1 MFKRKKRDLP
11 QLKQMFGSL
20 DAVSKKHL
28 KLALL
33 ERLEGRQDRGLVHS
47 SAIKDSPVLQ
57 LMIEKAAEDAMEKKS
72 LVLESVDEY
81 IDKHYE
87 GKVDDFVK
95 DRPAALYSI
104 EVRNLNTLAA
114 EIFKRA
120 KDAYTEVLNGW
131 PLTVSALAF
140 KDRDALKAKYEAM
153 ALVVKSAG
161 EHIADDIRL
170 LQNIQERKTVEVAS
184 DIGGTELL
192 ATLES
197 LIDTSTEI
205 ISELFDCSSKIGLAA
220 EKIRKGRK
228 FFIGKKKDQAKI
240 PIGAIQAAIHIHH
253 SSNRVSTALDTMAY
267 APGTQSPRMKAG
279 LPIFSSQL
287 YKFLKNANRTA
298 SLAGRDII
306 EELETQLSRGD
317 VQETGIW
324 WLISPVP
331 MDMQK
336 IKEDLENQRKL
347 TQKEIKQMTKQTKLS
362 KEEQNLLDTMLG
374 PNQ

>member
-20 DAVSKKHL
+20 DAVSRKHL
-28 KLALL
+28 KAALL
-33 ERLEGRQDRGLVHS
+33 ERLEGQQDRGLVHS

-57 LMIEKAAEDAMEKKS
+57 LMIEKAAEEAMEKKS

-87 GKVDDFVK
+87 GKLDDFVK

-114 EIFKRA
+114 EIFKKA
-120 KDAYTEVLNGW
+120 KDAYTEALNGW
-131 PLTVSALAF
+131 PLAVSALAF

-153 ALVVKSAG
+153 ALVMKSAG

-184 DIGGTELL
+184 DVGGTELL

-220 EKIRKGRK
+220 EKIRKGTK

-240 PIGAIQAAIHIHH
+240 PIEAVQAAIHVYH
-253 SSNRVSTALDTMAY
+253 SSNRVSTALDTMAF
-267 APGTQSPRMKAG
+267 APGTQAG

-287 YKFLKNANRTA
+287 FKFLKNANRTA
-298 SLAGRDII
+298 SLAGRDIV
-306 EELETQLSRGD
+306 EELETQLLRGD
-317 VQETGIW
+317 IQQTGIW

-331 MDMQK
+331 MDMKK
-336 IKEDLENQRKL
+336 IKEDLVNQRKL
-347 TQKEIKQMTKQTKLS
+347 TQKEIKQMAKQTKLS
-362 KEEQNLLDTMLG
+362 KEEQRLLDTMLG